1 MSQPKPKKSPKA
13 VKNEVLCAMGGDV
26 ELSKA
31 VAKLVLQVLSQSNMR
46 SQELWEQVLLQL
58 KEENSGVKYQFCI
71 EGYFESETDEE
82 RAAWSK
88 LSKQADTIENKF
100 VE

>member
-13 VKNEVLCAMGGDV
+13 LKNELLCLMGGDV

-31 VAKLVLQVLSQSNMR
+31 AALLILRVLSQSNLR

-58 KEENSGVKYQFCI
+58 GQQHWGVKYEFCI
-71 EGYFESETDEE
+71 NGYFEAESDEE

-88 LSKQADTIENKF
+88 LSKSADAIENKF

>member
-13 VKNEVLCAMGGDV
+13 VKNEVLCLMGGDV
-26 ELSKA
+26 EISKA
-31 VAKLVLQVLSQSNMR
+31 VVELILRVLSQSNLR

-58 KEENSGVKYQFCI
+58 GHEHWRVKYEFCI
-71 EGYFESETDEE
+71 NGYFEAESDEE
-82 RAAWSK
+82 RAAWAK
-88 LSKQADTIENKF
+88 LSKQADQIENKF